1 MPVKYMVGI
10 RNRDTKE
17 FLGIEFGTSVNFAIR
32 KYRSR
37 LPDSEAFNTPLE
49 GEWVTTPEGYCITEL
64 RYLKKGEYFIVVD
77 SNHRKVGKTVYVKD
91 VYDHSREK
99 YECYK
104 FSDICACR
112 YFHASQ
118 LVTDEMTF

>member
-10 RNRDTKE
+10 KNRDTKE
-17 FLGIEFGTSVNFAIR
+17 LLAIELGTNINYAIR
-32 KYRSR
+32 KYRNKLSGN
-37 LPDSEAFNTPLE
+37 DVFNIPLE
-49 GEWVTTPEGYCITEL
+49 GEWITTPEGYRITEI
-64 RYLKKGEYFIVVD
+64 RYLKKGEYFVIVD
-77 SNHRKVGKTVYVKD
+77 SNHKKVSKTVYVKD
-91 VYDHSREK
+91 NYNYSREK